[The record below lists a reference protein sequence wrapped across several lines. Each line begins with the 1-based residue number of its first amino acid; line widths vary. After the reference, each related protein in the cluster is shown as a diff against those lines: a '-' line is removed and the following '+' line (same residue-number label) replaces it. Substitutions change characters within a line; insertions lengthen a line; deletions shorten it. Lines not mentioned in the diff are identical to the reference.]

1 MHTIHHCVVFHCVH
15 VLSVNQ
21 QGRSQ
26 EFHLGGI
33 NFNFANFAK
42 VHTGTISNLSW
53 VKEKKTTS
61 NHIKICKVADFGGY
75 IDRYTPLSL
84 RPC

>member
-1 MHTIHHCVVFHCVH
+1 MLSQLQRIHNAAATL
-15 VLSVNQ
+15 VLELQPRDYQASTQ
-21 QGRSQ
+21 ERSQ

-42 VHTGTISNLSW
+42 AHTGTISNLSW

-61 NHIKICKVADFGGY
+61 NYIKICKVD
-75 IDRYTPLSL
+75 
-84 RPC
+84 